1 MVHALDADKDHR
13 QTCRARTR
21 VFKEE
26 NITPKL
32 GFKNPRVFKEENITP
47 KLPRHRPPSLQS

>member
-1 MVHALDADKDHR
+1 MSPVYTVTRAVEPLRNCTMLRMVHALDADKDHR

-32 GFKNPRVFKEENITP
+32 GSF
-47 KLPRHRPPSLQS
+47 SQA